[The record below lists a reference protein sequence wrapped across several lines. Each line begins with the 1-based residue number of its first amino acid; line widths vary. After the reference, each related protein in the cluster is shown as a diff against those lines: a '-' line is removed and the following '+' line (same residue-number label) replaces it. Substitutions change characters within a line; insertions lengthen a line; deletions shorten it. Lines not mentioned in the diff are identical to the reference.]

1 MQDVAKETETMISSE
16 RESKIALGSKQKGFT
31 LVELVIVLAV
41 LAVIIGVMTA
51 GMFQSQ
57 EDAKIQAART
67 QIMKDFPSGIMRIRT
82 MANTCTAVDTAKL
95 QARGLPATTVWGT
108 NWSVTGATA
117 TGVTVSYPTAL
128 SDATILADVAS
139 GIPRYPAD
147 PSSNI
152 TTITASGTTL
162 TIVYRCN

>member
-1 MQDVAKETETMISSE
+1 MQDVVKETETMISSG
-16 RESKIALGSKQKGFT
+16 REGKTVLGKKQKGFT

-108 NWSVTGATA
+108 TWTVTGAT
-117 TGVTVSYPTAL
+117 TSGVTVAYPTAL
-128 SDATILADVAS
+128 SDTTILADVAS
-139 GIPRYPAD
+139 GIPKYPAD

-152 TTITASGTTL
+152 TTITAAGQTL
-162 TIVYRCN
+162 TINYRCN